1 MLLSNG
7 NEISNLPF
15 RAYQDCLAYQEH
27 MDWMAAKDMMDV
39 MELMVLWDLLDQE
52 GQMGNRVPGVQS
64 VSLAL
69 VV

>member
-1 MLLSNG
+1 M
-7 NEISNLPF
+7 PF

-52 GQMGNRVPGVQS
+52 GQMGNRVQEVLL

-69 VV
+69 VE

>member
-1 MLLSNG
+1 M
-7 NEISNLPF
+7 PF

-39 MELMVLWDLLDQE
+39 MELMVLWGLLDQE
-52 GQMGNRVPGVQS
+52 GQMGSRVPGVQW

-69 VV
+69 VE

>member
-1 MLLSNG
+1 
-7 NEISNLPF
+7 
-15 RAYQDCLAYQEH
+15 

-69 VV
+69 VE